1 MFELIIL
8 FYFVCICVN
17 LPVCICAMY
26 VPCICG
32 CQNRIPDLLKLK
44 SLMIVNQYHYHITS
58 LFGCW
63 EPSLGPLQLYQMFF
77 FFKLIILLLHKSPSH
92 SPSPPSPLPLCG
104 CSSTHAHLTPLAS
117 TTLGNQASTKPRPLM
132 AVKAIL

>member
-1 MFELIIL
+1 MNNRYILYFQMCTCYHNSNIITFKMIFHYILFELIIL

-77 FFKLIILLLHKSPSH
+77 FFNLNILNRHKTQTH
-92 SPSPPSPLPLCG
+92 SPTPPAPLP
-104 CSSTHAHLTPLAS
+104 
-117 TTLGNQASTKPRPLM
+117 R
-132 AVKAIL
+132 